1 MQKSEYKAGDSK
13 HRAKNGGHAVLD
25 SGRRPDNG
33 GGGLRGGGEN
43 GHSRVC
49 GWALVRGAEKTPMDF
64 TQSGP
69 IHRALPGQRCTDGSF
84 IQDSLPPATM
94 STPPPSESS
103 SSSSTNSPSP
113 TTPNVELKSDPS
125 ETLAF
130 LLQTMAAQAQAQA
143 QAQSQA
149 QGEFDPTQP
158 DWSQLS
164 AWANPQDSKF
174 DLGTEFN
181 FSLPM
186 DMDLPEFDPNMAVDP
201 SALQF
206 STFFDQSA
214 FTLPHNEPSF
224 LMPNLFSTTE
234 DLGLQSHIEPG
245 TGRRLSVSSSS
256 SSSGASLSPIME
268 PAQVASGSP
277 PADINL
283 SDPASELAHRV
294 RQMAGVT
301 LAVPV
306 SAQVQQLA
314 AAGGQAKLPI
324 PRLKQSPT
332 PAPAP
337 KRNAKPSPP
346 PSDTAGS
353 PPASSSASVASSSSP
368 SEQALSPPSE
378 GPQPPPTQTVIGRPK
393 TSHTTIERRYRTN
406 LNARI
411 TGLKQ
416 SVPALRVLEVK
427 AGVPSPWND
436 IVDARGFVDGVKVA
450 RKMSKAN
457 ILGKATEYIRSVATF
472 YTACEHRS

>member
-1 MQKSEYKAGDSK
+1 MKCGWRS
-13 HRAKNGGHAVLD
+13 
-25 SGRRPDNG
+25 
-33 GGGLRGGGEN
+33 GGE
-43 GHSRVC
+43 
-49 GWALVRGAEKTPMDF
+49 KPPQDF

-69 IHRALPGQRCTDGSF
+69 MHRAPTLGHASQWLI
-84 IQDSLPPATM
+84 IQVFLPPATM

-113 TTPNVELKSDPS
+113 TTPSVELKSDPS

-130 LLQTMAAQAQAQA
+130 LLQAMVAQA

-149 QGEFDPTQP
+149 QSSESSSFDPQP
-158 DWSQLS
+158 DWAQLS
-164 AWANPQDSKF
+164 AWANAQQENKY
-174 DLGTEFN
+174 DLSSDFN

-186 DMDLPEFDPNMAVDP
+186 DLDFDPNMAVDP

-206 STFFDQSA
+206 TTIFDQSA
-214 FTLPHNEPSF
+214 FALPPNEPSF
-224 LMPNLFSTTE
+224 LMSNEMVSNMFTSE
-234 DLGLQSHIEPG
+234 DFTLPSHIEHG
-245 TGRRLSVSSSS
+245 TGRRLSVTSSS

-268 PAQVASGSP
+268 PTQVVSGSP
-277 PADINL
+277 PSDVNL
-283 SDPASELAHRV
+283 NDPASELAQRV

-301 LAVPV
+301 LAIPV

-337 KRNAKPSPP
+337 KRSAKP
-346 PSDTAGS
+346 
-353 PPASSSASVASSSSP
+353 SSP
-368 SEQALSPPSE
+368 SEIAGSPLSSSSTSYASSSEQSPSSPSE
-378 GPQPPPTQTVIGRPK
+378 SGQQPPPTQSVIGRPK

-427 AGVPSPWND
+427 PGVPNPWND
-436 IVDARGFVDGVKVA
+436 VVDVRGFVDGVKVA

-457 ILGKATEYIRSVATF
+457 ILGKATEYIRSVSVYIQQTNAHTDSVA
-472 YTACEHRS
+472 ACSKSVSLV